1 MYERSIIKVKIS
13 LWNPNCIS
21 ILYCWLSHFSVMCAN
36 LEVNIKP
43 CKFDI
48 KYITYLWYLST
59 LLNCH
64 LIFYA
69 IFNYHKCK
77 AIKKVIKKCMF
88 LCAIFKSSSS
98 KICTGQMIILQMN
111 SNKYNFD
118 KTEDF
123 QACSIKFR
131 KLFFYFFPNLWNY
144 VSKGRDEK
152 KPFWKYSASVYSTYL
167 LLVYIR
173 RLQLDSSALRSRFAF
188 LGCLSSL

>member
-88 LCAIFKSSSS
+88 LCAIFKSGSS

-111 SNKYNFD
+111 SNKYNYD
-118 KTEDF
+118 KT
-123 QACSIKFR
+123 
-131 KLFFYFFPNLWNY
+131 
-144 VSKGRDEK
+144 
-152 KPFWKYSASVYSTYL
+152 
-167 LLVYIR
+167 
-173 RLQLDSSALRSRFAF
+173 
-188 LGCLSSL
+188 SSLFNTANAIYFIIRVCSHFQLFKAFKNFQTWST

>member
-21 ILYCWLSHFSVMCAN
+21 ILCCWLSHFSVMCAN

-123 QACSIKFR
+123 QACSIQLMQYISLSEFAAIFSFLKLLKIFR
-131 KLFFYFFPNLWNY
+131 HE
-144 VSKGRDEK
+144 VH
-152 KPFWKYSASVYSTYL
+152 KYNKTNCV
-167 LLVYIR
+167 
-173 RLQLDSSALRSRFAF
+173 QD
-188 LGCLSSL
+188 